1 MIREKFTYLFV
12 FGFVLLTSFT
22 FLQNKEDNIKL
33 LTTQTDFK
41 VGSSVILKF
50 SSSTTKSVL
59 YCSNSYGSTLVNPT
73 FEDDMLQYHIPQ
85 HMSNKIGVINWQLI
99 NNTQTLSGQI
109 NMKPKAEVSTMETY
123 IGPPSIEAGETDYSM
138 VVVIPTDS
146 LDNPIPDNSLIQVKH
161 QFLDSE
167 QTDEVITKNLIA
179 YKNIYSYK
187 ESGRILVSSSAM
199 NTNSKEFTI
208 DVTSAIP
215 TNFNIAYSR
224 PHQYADGNQIT
235 AFNTSIIK
243 DKQNNVV
250 SDATYV
256 LFLIED
262 DKGNILRTSGTTING
277 VASAKMIHPD
287 KASNWTVKAFVEG
300 MAESNAISLNYK
312 QVIEDFTVNFSEDG
326 RKITVGPIKSFMQQ
340 LIPDGLQVKLKVY
353 SNETLMESEMKTSNN
368 GFVIFKLKPE
378 TINKGT
384 YNIMV
389 EVAGIKKSN
398 TQNIW

>member
-1 MIREKFTYLFV
+1 MIREIFTYLFV
-12 FGFVLLTSFT
+12 FGFVILTSFT
-22 FLQNKEDNIKL
+22 ALQYKKDNIKL
-33 LTTQTDFK
+33 LTTQTDYE

-50 SSSTTKSVL
+50 SSSTTKPVL
-59 YCSNSYGSTLVNPT
+59 YFSNSYGSTLVNPI
-73 FEDDMLQYHIPQ
+73 FEDDILQYHIPQ
-85 HMSNKIGVINWQLI
+85 HMSNKIGVINWQLLI
-99 NNTQTLSGQI
+99 DDQSISGQI
-109 NMKPKAEVSTMETY
+109 NMKPKAEVATMETY

-167 QTDEVITKNLIA
+167 QTDEVFTKNLIA
-179 YKNIYSYK
+179 FKNIFSYK

-208 DVTSAIP
+208 DVTAAIP
-215 TNFNIAYSR
+215 TNFNIAYKR

-235 AFNTSIIK
+235 TFSTSIIK

-250 SDATYV
+250 SDGTYV

-287 KASNWTVKAFVEG
+287 KASNWTVKAFIEG

-326 RKITVGPIKSFMQQ
+326 RTITVGPIKSFMQQ

-353 SNETLMESEMKTSNN
+353 ADETLLESEMKTSNN

-384 YNIMV
+384 YKIVV

-398 TQNIW
+398 TQSIW

>member
-22 FLQNKEDNIKL
+22 ALQNMKDHIKL
-33 LTTQTDFK
+33 LTTQTDFE
-41 VGSSVILKF
+41 VGSFVILKF
-50 SSSTTKSVL
+50 SSSPTKSVL

-99 NNTQTLSGQI
+99 KNTQTLSGQI
-109 NMKPKAEVSTMETY
+109 NMKPKAEVATMETY

-146 LDNPIPDNSLIQVKH
+146 LDNPIPNNSSIKVKH

-167 QTDEVITKNLIA
+167 QTDEVFTNNLIA
-179 YKNIYSYK
+179 YKDIYSYEK
-187 ESGRILVSSSAM
+187 SGRILVSASAM
-199 NTNSKEFTI
+199 NANSKEFTI
-208 DVTSAIP
+208 DVTAAIP
-215 TNFNIAYSR
+215 TNFNIAYKR

-235 AFNTSIIK
+235 TFSTSIIK
-243 DKQNNVV
+243 DKLNNVV

-262 DKGNILRTSGTTING
+262 DKGSILRTSGTTING

-312 QVIEDFTVNFSEDG
+312 QVIEDFTVTFSEDG
-326 RKITVGPIKSFMQQ
+326 RTITVGPIKSFMQQ
-340 LIPDGLQVKLKVY
+340 LIPDGLQVKLKVN
-353 SNETLMESEMKTSNN
+353 SNETLMESEMKTSYN
-368 GFVIFKLKPE
+368 GFVIFKLNPE
-378 TINKGT
+378 TVNKGT

-398 TQNIW
+398 TQNVW

>member
-59 YCSNSYGSTLVNPT
+59 YCSNSYGSTLVNPI
-73 FEDDMLQYHIPQ
+73 FEDDMLQYHIQQ

-300 MAESNAISLNYK
+300 MAESNVIRLNYK
-312 QVIEDFTVNFSEDG
+312 QVVEDFTVNFSEDG

>member
-12 FGFVLLTSFT
+12 FSFVLLTSFT
-22 FLQNKEDNIKL
+22 ALQNKEDNIKL
-33 LTTQTDFK
+33 LTTQTDFE

-50 SSSTTKSVL
+50 SSSTTKPVL
-59 YCSNSYGSTLVNPT
+59 YCSNSYGSTLVNPI
-73 FEDDMLQYHIPQ
+73 FEDDILQYHIPQ
-85 HMSNKIGVINWQLI
+85 HMSNKIGVINWQLLI
-99 NNTQTLSGQI
+99 DDQSISGQI
-109 NMKPKAEVSTMETY
+109 NMKPKAEVATMETY

-146 LDNPIPDNSLIQVKH
+146 RDNPIPENSLVQVKH

-167 QTDEVITKNLIA
+167 QTDQVFTKNLIA
-179 YKNIYSYK
+179 FKNISSYK
-187 ESGRILVSSSAM
+187 GSGRILVASSAM

-208 DVTSAIP
+208 DVTAAIP
-215 TNFNIAYSR
+215 TNFNIAYNR

-235 AFNTSIIK
+235 TFSTSIIK
-243 DKQNNVV
+243 DRQNNVV

-262 DKGNILRTSGTTING
+262 DKRNILRTSGTTING

-312 QVIEDFTVNFSEDG
+312 QVVEDFTVNFSEDG
-326 RKITVGPIKSFMQQ
+326 RTITVGPIKSFMQQ

-353 SNETLMESEMKTSNN
+353 ANETLMESEMKTSHN
-368 GFVIFKLKPE
+368 GFVTFKLKPE
-378 TINKGT
+378 TINKGI
-384 YNIMV
+384 YNIVV
-389 EVAGIKKSN
+389 EAAGINKSN

>member
-12 FGFVLLTSFT
+12 FGFMLLASFT
-22 FLQNKEDNIKL
+22 ALQNKEDNTKL
-33 LTTQTDFK
+33 LTTQTDFE

-59 YCSNSYGSTLVNPT
+59 YCSNSYGSTLVNPI

-99 NNTQTLSGQI
+99 NNTQSLSGQI
-109 NMKPKAEVSTMETY
+109 NMKPKAEAATMETY
-123 IGPPSIEAGETDYSM
+123 IGPPSIEAGETDYGM

-146 LDNPIPDNSLIQVKH
+146 LDNPISYNSSVQVKH

-167 QTDEVITKNLIA
+167 QTDVVFTNNFIA

-208 DVTSAIP
+208 DATAAIP
-215 TNFNIAYSR
+215 TNFNIAYNRS
-224 PHQYADGNQIT
+224 HQYADGNQIT
-235 AFNTSIIK
+235 TFSTSIIK
-243 DKQNNVV
+243 DKLNNVV

-262 DKGNILRTSGTTING
+262 DKGNILQTSGTTING

-287 KASNWTVKAFVEG
+287 KASIWTVKAFVEG

-312 QVIEDFTVNFSEDG
+312 QVIEDFTVSFSEDG
-326 RKITVGPIKSFMQQ
+326 RTITVGPIKSFMQQ
-340 LIPDGLQVKLKVY
+340 IIPDGLQVKLKVY
-353 SNETLMESEMKTSNN
+353 ADKTIMESEMKTSNN
-368 GFVIFKLKPE
+368 GFVVFKLKPE
-378 TINKGT
+378 TVNKGT

>member
-59 YCSNSYGSTLVNPT
+59 YCSNSYGSTLVNPI
-73 FEDDMLQYHIPQ
+73 FEDDMLQYHIQQ

-300 MAESNAISLNYK
+300 MAESNVISLNYK
-312 QVIEDFTVNFSEDG
+312 QVVEDFTVNFSEDG
-326 RKITVGPIKSFMQQ
+326 RTITVGPIKSFMQQ

-353 SNETLMESEMKTSNN
+353 ANETLLESEIKTSYN
-368 GFVIFKLKPE
+368 GFVTFKLKPE

-384 YNIMV
+384 YNIV
-389 EVAGIKKSN
+389 LETAGIKKSN

>member
-1 MIREKFTYLFV
+1 M
-12 FGFVLLTSFT
+12 
-22 FLQNKEDNIKL
+22 
-33 LTTQTDFK
+33 
-41 VGSSVILKF
+41 
-50 SSSTTKSVL
+50 
-59 YCSNSYGSTLVNPT
+59 VNPT

-99 NNTQTLSGQI
+99 KNTQTLSGQI
-109 NMKPKAEVSTMETY
+109 NMKPKAEVATMETY

-146 LDNPIPDNSLIQVKH
+146 LDNPIPNNSSIKVKH

-167 QTDEVITKNLIA
+167 QTDEVFTNNLIA
-179 YKNIYSYK
+179 YKDIYSYEK
-187 ESGRILVSSSAM
+187 SGRILVSASAM
-199 NTNSKEFTI
+199 NANSKEFTI
-208 DVTSAIP
+208 DVTAAIP
-215 TNFNIAYSR
+215 TNFNIAYKR

-235 AFNTSIIK
+235 TFSTSIIK
-243 DKQNNVV
+243 DKLNNVV

-312 QVIEDFTVNFSEDG
+312 QVIEDFTVTFSEDG
-326 RKITVGPIKSFMQQ
+326 RTITVGPIKSFMQQ
-340 LIPDGLQVKLKVY
+340 LIPDGLQVKLKVN
-353 SNETLMESEMKTSNN
+353 SNETLMESEMKTSYN
-368 GFVIFKLKPE
+368 GFVIFKLNPE
-378 TINKGT
+378 TVNKGT

-398 TQNIW
+398 TQNVW